1 MATLRAVRKRI
12 KSAQNIKQI
21 TKAMK
26 MVAAAK
32 LKKAQDK
39 ILSARPYS
47 AKIEEVIADLIG
59 RADDK
64 KYMLLKKNSDVKKEA
79 IFLITSDK
87 GLCGSFNINLVKE
100 AVIKLK
106 ENQDI
111 DFFIIGKKGLDSV
124 KKFGKKIEIFKFNDN
139 KIQWEDIDEAAE
151 LLIKNFTAD
160 KYKSAEVIF
169 SEFKTSLQQK
179 VVKKQLL
186 PIVFEPKKSETGIV
200 RDFLYEPGEEIVL
213 SNLLIRYIKTVLYRA
228 VLETQASEHGVR
240 MVAMDMATNNAS
252 DMIDSLTL
260 LANKTRQAAITKE
273 ILEIVSG
280 AEALK

>member
-32 LKKAQDK
+32 LKKAQDR

-59 RADDK
+59 RADEK
-64 KYMLLKKNSDVKKEA
+64 KYLLLKKSHDVKKEA
-79 IFLITSDK
+79 IILVTADK
-87 GLCGSFNINLVKE
+87 GLCGSFNMNLIKE
-100 AVIKLK
+100 AVTKLK
-106 ENQDI
+106 VNQDI
-111 DFFIIGKKGLDSV
+111 NFFVIGKKGLDAV
-124 KKFGKKIEIFKFNDN
+124 KKFGKEAEIFKFNDN

-151 LLIKNFTAD
+151 LLIKNFTGG
-160 KYKSAEVIF
+160 KYKSAEIIY

-186 PIVFEPKKSETGIV
+186 PIVFEAKQSEAAMV
-200 RDFLYEPGEEIVL
+200 RDFLYEPSEEIVL
-213 SNLLIRYIKTVLYRA
+213 SNLLTRYIKTILYRA
-228 VLETQASEHGVR
+228 VFESQASEHGVR